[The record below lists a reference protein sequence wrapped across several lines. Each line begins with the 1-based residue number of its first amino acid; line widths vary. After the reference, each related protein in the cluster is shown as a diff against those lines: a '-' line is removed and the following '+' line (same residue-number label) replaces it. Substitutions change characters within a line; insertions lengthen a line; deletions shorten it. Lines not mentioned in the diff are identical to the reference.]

1 MSRRYALRR
10 LGQALPTVAGLLLV
24 TFLLVHL
31 APGDPMIALG
41 GEHGDAGYYTMIRAK
56 FGLDRPLAEQF
67 FVYAGNVIAGPRSRR
82 SRGVRG

>member
-1 MSRRYALRR
+1 MLRR

-41 GEHGDAGYYTMIRAK
+41 GEHGDAGYYAMIRAK
-56 FGLDRPLAEQF
+56 FGLDRPLRRA
-67 FVYAGNVIAGPRSRR
+67 VLSCTRGTSSPGISARR
-82 SRGVRG
+82 SSTGVL